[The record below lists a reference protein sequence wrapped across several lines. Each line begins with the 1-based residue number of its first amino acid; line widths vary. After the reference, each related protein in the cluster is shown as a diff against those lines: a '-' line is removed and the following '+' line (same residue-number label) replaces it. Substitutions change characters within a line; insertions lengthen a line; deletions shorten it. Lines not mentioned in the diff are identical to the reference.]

1 VIGTLASAAVSVSA
15 PARPAPLAERLDAE
29 AFRRFHAEV
38 APRLWAYVRSHVA
51 DRGEADDLAQ
61 EAFTRVLASTFTPES
76 DDHLVRYLYRTAGN
90 LLRDRGRAAARGTT
104 VPLDEAERGETPR
117 PAVRIDL
124 ERALR
129 ALRPRDRELLWLAHV
144 EGIEQR
150 AIDPICISFYIRPAR
165 QHPVEAIHEHGD
177 DHPRNGRAPILF
189 EDRQQGQESPDRAG
203 SCEQM
208 HTPGKRFLYK

>member
-1 VIGTLASAAVSVSA
+1 MIGTLASAAVSVSA
-15 PARPAPLAERLDAE
+15 PERKAPLAERLDTE
-29 AFRRFHAEV
+29 AFHRFHAEV
-38 APRLWAYVRSHVA
+38 APRLWAYLRSHVA

-76 DDHLVRYLYRTAGN
+76 DEHLVRYLYRTAGN

-150 AIDPICISFYIRPAR
+150 AIAELVGVSAGSVRVMLFRARQRLAKLMRPAANHR
-165 QHPVEAIHEHGD
+165 EIRHVD
-177 DHPRNGRAPILF
+177 
-189 EDRQQGQESPDRAG
+189 
-203 SCEQM
+203 
-208 HTPGKRFLYK
+208 